1 MNALRKAGIG
11 AVLTGGACAA
21 FYSGGVYHSE
31 DVDVVLQGSPSK
43 KVLDDAMVTVGFR
56 RNVDHYEHPKTKY
69 FVEFPRGPL
78 SIGSDVAIRPVQ
90 RQIAGVPVRI
100 LSPTD
105 SCRDRLA
112 AFYYWHD
119 RQSLA
124 TAISIGLRN
133 RVDLGKIR
141 AWSEREDA
149 GDAFEEF
156 ARELRLARTSGRGR
170 MPEPSRMSSSTP

>member
-1 MNALRKAGIG
+1 MSALRKAGVR

-31 DVDVVLQGSPSK
+31 DVDVVLQGSPSQ
-43 KVLDDAMVTVGFR
+43 KVLDDAMGTVGFR
-56 RNVDHYEHPKTKY
+56 RSVDHYEHPKTRY

-78 SIGSDVAIRPVQ
+78 SIGNDVAIRPVQ
-90 RQIAGVPVRI
+90 RRIAGVPVRI

-112 AFYYWHD
+112 AFFYWHD

-133 RVDLGKIR
+133 RVDLGKIG

-149 GDAFEEF
+149 RDAFEEF
-156 ARELRLARTSGRGR
+156 ARELRAARTSGRRR
-170 MPEPSRMSSSTP
+170 MPKPSPRTSSRP